1 MRKTTLLWVVA
12 MIFTATSLF
21 AQQSKKPVDYVN
33 PMIGTDGMG
42 HTFPGACAPFG
53 IVQLSP
59 DTDTIP
65 HNIDGKY
72 QKKVYEYCAGYQY
85 NDTSIVGFSHTHFSG
100 TGHSDLGDILIM
112 PTTGEL
118 KLNPGTEENPQS
130 GYRSRFSHDTEKSMP
145 GYYEVMLD
153 DYNIKAQLT
162 ATQRVGVHKYT
173 FPENSD
179 GRVVID
185 LNHSIYNYDGKTLWA
200 SIRVESPTLIT
211 GYRITNGWARTNYT
225 YFAISFSQPI
235 INYGYKDFQKI
246 LYNGFWR
253 KFSVGNNFPEMAG
266 RKVVS
271 YFEFDTKANPEVV
284 VKVAL
289 SATSTDGAVK
299 NLKAE
304 AETKDFNTIAAET
317 SEEWNKQLSSIEVE
331 GSEDQKTMIYT
342 SYYHTMINPSVY
354 MDVDGQYRGLDH
366 NIHRAD
372 GFRNYTIFSLWDTYR
387 AEHPF
392 LALMKPAEAR
402 DMAVSMIRH
411 QQQSAHGMLPIWS
424 HMANDNWCM
433 SGYHSTSVLADAI
446 TKGAD
451 VNKDEALRAMVTT
464 SNVPYFEGIGE
475 YVKLG
480 FVPLEA
486 TKTAASTTLEYCYD
500 DWTIYKTALAAGNK
514 EVADNYY
521 KRALNYRNI
530 YDKELGFARP
540 KYRDGS
546 FKEEFD
552 VLQTHGEGFIEG
564 NSWNFSFH
572 VPHDVLGVID
582 CMGGEQEF
590 LRKLDELFAM
600 HLPEEYYA
608 ANEDITSDCLIGG
621 YVHGNEPSHHIPYL
635 YAWTSQPWKS
645 QYWVREVM
653 NKMYKNHIRGLGGN
667 DDCGQ
672 MSAWYLFTAM
682 GFYPVCPGTDQ
693 YVLGAP
699 YVPYMKLSLANGKT
713 FEIKAKDVSD
723 KNRYVKS
730 VLLNGQPYTKTY
742 ITHADLTDGGTLEFV
757 MSSKPNKKRALAA
770 EDKPYSLTSGK

>member
-1 MRKTTLLWVVA
+1 MKTKTLLYVSMMLLA
-12 MIFTATSLF
+12 ATSLF
-21 AQQSKKPVDYVN
+21 AQTKRPVEYVN

-85 NDTSIVGFSHTHFSG
+85 HDTTIVGFSHTHFSG

-118 KLNPGTEENPQS
+118 KLNPGTEDDPDS
-130 GYRSRFSHDTEKSMP
+130 GYRSRFSHESEKSMP

-153 DYNIKAQLT
+153 DYNVKAQLT

-173 FPENSD
+173 FPKSGD
-179 GRVVID
+179 GRVILD
-185 LNHSIYNYDGKTLWA
+185 LNHGIYNYDGKTLWA
-200 SIRVESPTLIT
+200 SVRVESPTLIT

-235 INYGYKDFQKI
+235 KNYGYKDFEKI

-253 KFSVGNNFPEMAG
+253 KFQVNSNFPEMAG

-271 YFEFDTKANPEVV
+271 YFEFDTEANAEVV

-299 NLKAE
+299 NLMTE
-304 AETKDFNTIAAET
+304 AATNDFETIASNT
-317 SEEWNKQLSSIEVE
+317 SNEWDKQLSSIEVE
-331 GSEDQKTMIYT
+331 GTDDQKAMIYT
-342 SYYHTMINPSVY
+342 SFYHTMINPSVY
-354 MDVDGQYRGLDH
+354 MDVDGKYRGLDQ
-366 NIHRAD
+366 NIHQAD
-372 GFRNYTIFSLWDTYR
+372 GFKNYTIFSLWDTYR

-392 LALMKPAEAR
+392 LMLMKPTEAR
-402 DMAVSMIRH
+402 DMAMSMIRH
-411 QQQSAHGMLPIWS
+411 QQQSVHGLLPIWS

-433 SGYHSTSVLADAI
+433 SGYHATSVLADAI

-451 VNKDEALRAMVTT
+451 VDKAEALKAMVTT
-464 SNVPYFEGIGE
+464 SNVSYFDGIGE
-475 YVKLG
+475 YIKLG
-480 FVPLEA
+480 YVPLEA
-486 TKTAASTTLEYCYD
+486 TSTAASTTLEYCYD
-500 DWTIYKTALAAGNK
+500 DWTIYKTALATGDKA
-514 EVADNYY
+514 VADEYY

-546 FKEEFD
+546 FKQEFD

-572 VPHDVLGVID
+572 VPHDVFGVINQ
-582 CMGGEQEF
+582 MGGEQEF

-608 ANEDITSDCLIGG
+608 ANEDITADCLIGG
-621 YVHGNEPSHHIPYL
+621 YVHGNEPSHHVPYL
-635 YAWTSQPWKS
+635 YAWTSQPWKT

-672 MSAWYLFTAM
+672 MSAWYLFSAM

-693 YVLGAP
+693 YVMGAP
-699 YVPYMKLSLANGKT
+699 YVPYMKLTLDNGKT
-713 FEIKAKDVSD
+713 FEIKAPEVSD
-723 KNRYVKS
+723 KNRYVKA
-730 VLLNGQPYTKTY
+730 VLLNGKPYTKTY
-742 ITHADLTDGGTLEFV
+742 ITHADLVSGGTLEFV
-757 MSSKPNKKRALAA
+757 MSAKPNKRRGLASS
-770 EDKPYSLTSGK
+770 DKPYSLTNGE

>member
-1 MRKTTLLWVVA
+1 MLA
-12 MIFTATSLF
+12 ATSLV
-21 AQQSKKPVDYVN
+21 AQPTKRPVDYVN

-65 HNIDGKY
+65 HNINGTY

-85 NDTSIVGFSHTHFSG
+85 HDTTIVGFSHTHFSG

-118 KLNPGTEENPQS
+118 KLNPGTEEQPES
-130 GYRSRFSHDTEKSMP
+130 GYRSRFSHDKEKSMP

-153 DYNIKAQLT
+153 DYNVKAQLT

-173 FPENSD
+173 FPKGGD
-179 GRVVID
+179 GRVILD
-185 LNHSIYNYDGKTLWA
+185 LNHGIYNYDGKTLWA

-235 INYGYKDFQKI
+235 KNYGYKDMQKI

-253 KFSVGNNFPEMAG
+253 KFPVNKNFPEMAG

-271 YFEFDTKANPEVV
+271 YFEFDTEANPEVE

-289 SATSTDGAVK
+289 SATSTEGAVK
-299 NLKAE
+299 NLMAE
-304 AETKDFNTIAAET
+304 ADGKSFEAIAAEA
-317 SEEWNKQLSSIEVE
+317 SKAWNDQLASIEVE
-331 GSEDQKTMIYT
+331 GSEDQKAMVYT

-354 MDVDGQYRGLDH
+354 MDVDGKYRGLDQ
-366 NIHRAD
+366 NIHQAD
-372 GFRNYTIFSLWDTYR
+372 GFSNYTIFSLWDTYR

-392 LALMKPAEAR
+392 LMLMKPQQAR
-402 DMAVSMIRH
+402 DMAMSMIRH

-433 SGYHSTSVLADAI
+433 SGYHATSVLADAI
-446 TKGAD
+446 TKGANID
-451 VNKDEALRAMVTT
+451 KAEALKAMVTT
-464 SNVPYFEGIGE
+464 SNVPYFDGLGE
-475 YVKLG
+475 YVKYG
-480 FVPLEA
+480 YVPLEA
-486 TKTAASTTLEYCYD
+486 TSTAASTTLEYCYD
-500 DWTIYKTALAAGNK
+500 DWTIYKTALAAGNT
-514 EVADNYY
+514 EIAEQY
-521 KRALNYRNI
+521 KQRALNYRNI
-530 YDKELGFARP
+530 YDAEIGYARP

-546 FKEEFD
+546 FKKEFD

-572 VPHDVLGVID
+572 VPHDVFGVINH
-582 CMGGEQEF
+582 MGGEKEF

-600 HLPEEYYA
+600 HLPEKYYEK
-608 ANEDITSDCLIGG
+608 NEDITIDCLIGG

-635 YAWTSQPWKS
+635 YAWTSQPWKT

-699 YVPYMKLSLANGKT
+699 YVPYMKLALDNGKT
-713 FEIKAKDVSD
+713 LEIKADGVSD
-723 KNRYVKS
+723 TNRYVKS
-730 VLLNGQPYTKTY
+730 VLLNGKPYTKTY
-742 ITHADLTDGGTLEFV
+742 ITHDDLMAGGTLEFV
-757 MSSKPNKKRALAA
+757 MSSKPNKKRGLAA
-770 EDKPYSLTSGK
+770 SDKPYSLTNGE

>member
-1 MRKTTLLWVVA
+1 MMLA
-12 MIFTATSLF
+12 ATSLV
-21 AQQSKKPVDYVN
+21 AQPTKRPVDYVN

-65 HNIDGKY
+65 HNINGTY

-85 NDTSIVGFSHTHFSG
+85 HDTTIVGFSHTHFSG

-118 KLNPGTEENPQS
+118 KLNPGTEEQPES
-130 GYRSRFSHDTEKSMP
+130 GYRSRFSHDREKSMP

-153 DYNIKAQLT
+153 DYNVKAQLT

-173 FPENSD
+173 FPKGGD
-179 GRVVID
+179 GRIILD
-185 LNHSIYNYDGKTLWA
+185 LNHGIYNYDGKTLWA

-225 YFAISFSQPI
+225 YFAIQFSQPI
-235 INYGYKDFQKI
+235 KNYGYKDMQKI

-253 KFSVGNNFPEMAG
+253 KFPVNKNFPEMAG

-271 YFEFDTKANPEVV
+271 YFEFDTEANPEVE

-289 SATSTDGAVK
+289 SATSTEGAVK
-299 NLKAE
+299 NLMAE
-304 AETKDFNTIAAET
+304 ADGKSFEAIATEA
-317 SEEWNKQLSSIEVE
+317 SKAWNDQLASIEVE
-331 GSEDQKTMIYT
+331 GSEDQKAMVYT

-354 MDVDGQYRGLDH
+354 MDVDGKYRGLDQ
-366 NIHRAD
+366 NIHQAD
-372 GFRNYTIFSLWDTYR
+372 GFSNYTIFSLWDTYR

-392 LALMKPAEAR
+392 LMLMKPQQAR
-402 DMAVSMIRH
+402 DMAMSMIRH

-433 SGYHSTSVLADAI
+433 SGYHATSVLADAI
-446 TKGAD
+446 TKGANID
-451 VNKDEALRAMVTT
+451 KAEALKAMVTT
-464 SNVPYFEGIGE
+464 SNVTYFDGLGE
-475 YVKLG
+475 YVKYG
-480 FVPLEA
+480 YVPLEA
-486 TKTAASTTLEYCYD
+486 TSTAASTTLEYCYD
-500 DWTIYKTALAAGNK
+500 DWTIYKTALAAGNT
-514 EVADNYY
+514 EVAEQY
-521 KRALNYRNI
+521 KQRALNYRNI
-530 YDKELGFARP
+530 YDSEIGYARP

-546 FKEEFD
+546 FKKEFD

-572 VPHDVLGVID
+572 VPHDVFGVINH
-582 CMGGEQEF
+582 MGGEKEF

-600 HLPEEYYA
+600 HLPEKYYEK
-608 ANEDITSDCLIGG
+608 NEDITIDCLIGG

-635 YAWTSQPWKS
+635 YAWTSQPWKT

-693 YVLGAP
+693 YVMGAP
-699 YVPYMKLSLANGKT
+699 YVPYMKLTLDNGKT
-713 FEIKAKDVSD
+713 LEIKADGVSD
-723 KNRYVKS
+723 TNRYVKS
-730 VLLNGQPYTKTY
+730 VLLNGKPYTKTY
-742 ITHADLTDGGTLEFV
+742 ITHDDLMAGGTLEFV
-757 MSSKPNKKRALAA
+757 MSSKPNKKRGLAA
-770 EDKPYSLTSGK
+770 SDKPYSLTNGE

>member
-1 MRKTTLLWVVA
+1 MLA
-12 MIFTATSLF
+12 ATSLV
-21 AQQSKKPVDYVN
+21 AQPTKRPVDYVN

-65 HNIDGKY
+65 HNINGTY

-85 NDTSIVGFSHTHFSG
+85 HDTTIVGFSHTHFSG

-118 KLNPGTEENPQS
+118 KLNPGTEEQPES
-130 GYRSRFSHDTEKSMP
+130 GYRSRFSHDKEKSMP

-153 DYNIKAQLT
+153 DYNVKAQLT

-173 FPENSD
+173 FPKGGD
-179 GRVVID
+179 GRIILD
-185 LNHSIYNYDGKTLWA
+185 LNHGIYNYDGKTLWA

-225 YFAISFSQPI
+225 YFAIQFSQPI
-235 INYGYKDFQKI
+235 KNYGYKDMQKI

-253 KFSVGNNFPEMAG
+253 KFPVNRNFPEMAG

-271 YFEFDTKANPEVV
+271 YFEFDTEANPEVE

-289 SATSTDGAVK
+289 SATSTEGAVK
-299 NLKAE
+299 NLMAE
-304 AETKDFNTIAAET
+304 ADGKSFEAIAAEA
-317 SEEWNKQLSSIEVE
+317 SKAWNDQLASIEVE
-331 GSEDQKTMIYT
+331 GSEDQKAMVYT

-354 MDVDGQYRGLDH
+354 MDVDGKYRGLDQ
-366 NIHRAD
+366 NIHQAD
-372 GFRNYTIFSLWDTYR
+372 GFSNYTIFSLWDTYR

-392 LALMKPAEAR
+392 LMLMKPQQAR
-402 DMAVSMIRH
+402 DMAMSMIRH

-433 SGYHSTSVLADAI
+433 SGYHATSVLADAI
-446 TKGAD
+446 TKGANID
-451 VNKDEALRAMVTT
+451 KAEALKAMVTT
-464 SNVPYFEGIGE
+464 SNVPYFDGLGE
-475 YVKLG
+475 YVKYG
-480 FVPLEA
+480 YVPLEA
-486 TKTAASTTLEYCYD
+486 TSTAASTTLEYCYD
-500 DWTIYKTALAAGNK
+500 DWTIYKTALAAGNT
-514 EVADNYY
+514 EIAEQY
-521 KRALNYRNI
+521 KQRALNYRNI
-530 YDKELGFARP
+530 YDSEIGYARP

-546 FKEEFD
+546 FKKEFD

-572 VPHDVLGVID
+572 VPHDVFGVINH
-582 CMGGEQEF
+582 MGGEKEF

-600 HLPEEYYA
+600 HLPEKYYEK
-608 ANEDITSDCLIGG
+608 NEDITIDCLIGG

-635 YAWTSQPWKS
+635 YAWTSQPWKT

-699 YVPYMKLSLANGKT
+699 YVPYMKLTLDNGKT
-713 FEIKAKDVSD
+713 MEIKADGVSD
-723 KNRYVKS
+723 TNRYVKS
-730 VLLNGQPYTKTY
+730 VLLNGKPYTKTY
-742 ITHADLTDGGTLEFV
+742 ITHDDLMAGGTLEFV
-757 MSSKPNKKRALAA
+757 MSSKPNKKRGLAA
-770 EDKPYSLTSGK
+770 SDKPYSLTNGE

>member
-1 MRKTTLLWVVA
+1 MKIRTLLFVSMMLLA
-12 MIFTATSLF
+12 ATSLF

-130 GYRSRFSHDTEKSMP
+130 GYRSRFSHDTEISKP

-173 FPENSD
+173 FPKDSD
-179 GRVVID
+179 GRVIID
-185 LNHSIYNYDGKTLWA
+185 LNHGIYNYDGKTLWA

-211 GYRITNGWARTNYT
+211 GYRITNGWARTNFT

-235 INYGYKDFQKI
+235 TNYGYKDFQKI

-299 NLKAE
+299 NLRAE
-304 AETKDFNTIAAET
+304 AATNDFDAIASQT
-317 SEEWNKQLSSIEVE
+317 SNEWNRQLSSIEVE
-331 GSEDQKTMIYT
+331 GSEDQKSMVYT

-354 MDVDGQYRGLDH
+354 MDVDGKYRGLDQ
-366 NIHRAD
+366 NIHQAD
-372 GFRNYTIFSLWDTYR
+372 EFKNYTIFSLWDTYR

-392 LALMKPAEAR
+392 LMLMKPAQAR
-402 DMAVSMIRH
+402 DMVISMIRH

-433 SGYHSTSVLADAI
+433 SGYHATSVLADAI
-446 TKGAD
+446 TKGANVD
-451 VNKDEALRAMVTT
+451 KVEALKAMVAT

-480 FVPLEA
+480 YVPLEA
-486 TKTAASTTLEYCYD
+486 AKTAASTTLEYCYD
-500 DWTIYKTALAAGNK
+500 DWTIYQTALAVGNK
-514 EVADNYY
+514 EVADEYY

-530 YDKELGFARP
+530 YDGELGFARP

-552 VLQTHGEGFIEG
+552 VLQTHGDGFIEG

-572 VPHDVLGVID
+572 VPHDVMGVIKY
-582 CMGGEQEF
+582 MGGEEEF

-635 YAWTSQPWKS
+635 YAWTSQPWKT

-672 MSAWYLFTAM
+672 MSAWYLFGAM

-699 YVPYMKLSLANGKT
+699 YVPYLKLSLANGKS
-713 FEIKAKDVSD
+713 FEIKAPEVSD

-730 VLLNGQPYTKTY
+730 VLLNGKPYTKTY
-742 ITHADLTDGGTLEFV
+742 ITHADLQNGGTLEFV
-757 MSSKPNKKRALAA
+757 MSAKPNKKRGLAIS
-770 EDKPYSLTSGK
+770 DKPYSLTNGE

>member
-1 MRKTTLLWVVA
+1 MMLA
-12 MIFTATSLF
+12 ATSLV
-21 AQQSKKPVDYVN
+21 AQPTKRPVDYVN

-65 HNIDGKY
+65 HNINGTY

-85 NDTSIVGFSHTHFSG
+85 HDTTIVGFSHTHFSG

-118 KLNPGTEENPQS
+118 KLNPGTEEQPES
-130 GYRSRFSHDTEKSMP
+130 GYRSRFSHDKEKSMP

-153 DYNIKAQLT
+153 DYNVKAQLT

-173 FPENSD
+173 FPKGGD
-179 GRVVID
+179 GRVILD
-185 LNHSIYNYDGKTLWA
+185 LNHGIYNYDGKTLWA

-235 INYGYKDFQKI
+235 KNYGYKDMQKI

-253 KFSVGNNFPEMAG
+253 KFPVNKNFPEMAG

-271 YFEFDTKANPEVV
+271 YFEFDTEANPEVE

-289 SATSTDGAVK
+289 SATSTEGAVK
-299 NLKAE
+299 NLMAE
-304 AETKDFNTIAAET
+304 ADGKSFEAIAAEA
-317 SEEWNKQLSSIEVE
+317 SKAWNDQLASIEVE
-331 GSEDQKTMIYT
+331 GSEDQKAMVYT

-354 MDVDGQYRGLDH
+354 MDVDGKYRGLDQ
-366 NIHRAD
+366 NIHQAD
-372 GFRNYTIFSLWDTYR
+372 GFSNYTIFSLWDTYR

-392 LALMKPAEAR
+392 LMLMKPQQAR
-402 DMAVSMIRH
+402 DMAMSMIRH

-433 SGYHSTSVLADAI
+433 SGYHATSVLADAI
-446 TKGAD
+446 TKGANID
-451 VNKDEALRAMVTT
+451 KAEALKAMVTT
-464 SNVPYFEGIGE
+464 SNVPYFDGLGE
-475 YVKLG
+475 YVKYG
-480 FVPLEA
+480 YVPLEA
-486 TKTAASTTLEYCYD
+486 TSTAASTTLEYCYD
-500 DWTIYKTALAAGNK
+500 DWTIYKTALAAGNT
-514 EVADNYY
+514 EIAEQY
-521 KRALNYRNI
+521 KQRALNYRNI
-530 YDKELGFARP
+530 YDAEIGYARP

-546 FKEEFD
+546 FKKEFD

-572 VPHDVLGVID
+572 VPHDVFGVINH
-582 CMGGEQEF
+582 MGGEKEF

-600 HLPEEYYA
+600 HLPEKYYEK
-608 ANEDITSDCLIGG
+608 NEDITIDCLIGG

-635 YAWTSQPWKS
+635 YAWTSQPWKT

-699 YVPYMKLSLANGKT
+699 YVPYMKLTLDNGKT
-713 FEIKAKDVSD
+713 LEIKADGVSD
-723 KNRYVKS
+723 TNRYVKS
-730 VLLNGQPYTKTY
+730 VLLNGKPYTKTY
-742 ITHADLTDGGTLEFV
+742 ITHDDLMAGGTLEFV
-757 MSSKPNKKRALAA
+757 MSSKPNKKRGLAA
-770 EDKPYSLTSGK
+770 SDKPYSLTNGE

>member
-1 MRKTTLLWVVA
+1 
-12 MIFTATSLF
+12 
-21 AQQSKKPVDYVN
+21 
-33 PMIGTDGMG
+33 
-42 HTFPGACAPFG
+42 
-53 IVQLSP
+53 
-59 DTDTIP
+59 
-65 HNIDGKY
+65 
-72 QKKVYEYCAGYQY
+72 
-85 NDTSIVGFSHTHFSG
+85 
-100 TGHSDLGDILIM
+100 
-112 PTTGEL
+112 
-118 KLNPGTEENPQS
+118 
-130 GYRSRFSHDTEKSMP
+130 
-145 GYYEVMLD
+145 
-153 DYNIKAQLT
+153 
-162 ATQRVGVHKYT
+162 
-173 FPENSD
+173 
-179 GRVVID
+179 
-185 LNHSIYNYDGKTLWA
+185 
-200 SIRVESPTLIT
+200 
-211 GYRITNGWARTNYT
+211 
-225 YFAISFSQPI
+225 
-235 INYGYKDFQKI
+235 
-246 LYNGFWR
+246 
-253 KFSVGNNFPEMAG
+253 MAG

-289 SATSTDGAVK
+289 SATSTDGAMK

-354 MDVDGQYRGLDH
+354 MDVDGQYRGLDQ

-514 EVADNYY
+514 EVADDYY

-742 ITHADLTDGGTLEFV
+742 ITHADLTDGGTLEFA

>member
-1 MRKTTLLWVVA
+1 MVA
-12 MIFTATSLF
+12 MMLAATSLV
-21 AQQSKKPVDYVN
+21 AQPTKRPVDYVN

-65 HNIDGKY
+65 HNINGTY

-85 NDTSIVGFSHTHFSG
+85 HDTTIVGFSHTHFSG

-118 KLNPGTEENPQS
+118 KLNPGTEEQPES
-130 GYRSRFSHDTEKSMP
+130 GYRSRFSHDKEKSMP

-153 DYNIKAQLT
+153 DYNVKAQLT

-173 FPENSD
+173 FPKEGD
-179 GRVVID
+179 GRIILD
-185 LNHSIYNYDGKTLWA
+185 LNHGIYNYDGKTLWA

-225 YFAISFSQPI
+225 YFAIQFSQPI
-235 INYGYKDFQKI
+235 KNYGYKDLQKI

-253 KFSVGNNFPEMAG
+253 KFPVNRNFPEMAG

-271 YFEFDTKANPEVV
+271 YFEFDTEANPEVE

-289 SATSTDGAVK
+289 SATSTEGAVK
-299 NLKAE
+299 NLMAE
-304 AETKDFNTIAAET
+304 ADGKSFEAIAAEA
-317 SEEWNKQLSSIEVE
+317 SKAWNDQLASIEVE
-331 GSEDQKTMIYT
+331 GSEDQKAMVYT

-354 MDVDGQYRGLDH
+354 MDVDGKYRGLDQ
-366 NIHRAD
+366 NIHQAD
-372 GFRNYTIFSLWDTYR
+372 GFSNYTIFSLWDTYR

-392 LALMKPAEAR
+392 LMLMKPQQAR
-402 DMAVSMIRH
+402 DMAMSMIRH

-433 SGYHSTSVLADAI
+433 SGYHATSVLADAI
-446 TKGAD
+446 TKGANID
-451 VNKDEALRAMVTT
+451 KAEALKAMVTT
-464 SNVPYFEGIGE
+464 SNVPYFDGLGE
-475 YVKLG
+475 YVKYG
-480 FVPLEA
+480 YVPLEA
-486 TKTAASTTLEYCYD
+486 TSTAASTTLEYCYD
-500 DWTIYKTALAAGNK
+500 DWTIYKTALAAGNT
-514 EVADNYY
+514 EVAELY
-521 KRALNYRNI
+521 KQRALNYRNI
-530 YDKELGFARP
+530 YDAEIGYARP

-546 FKEEFD
+546 FKREFD

-572 VPHDVLGVID
+572 VPHDVFGVINH
-582 CMGGEQEF
+582 MGGEKEF

-600 HLPEEYYA
+600 HLPEKYYEK
-608 ANEDITSDCLIGG
+608 NEDITIDCLIGG

-635 YAWTSQPWKS
+635 YAWTSQPWKT

-699 YVPYMKLSLANGKT
+699 YVPYMKLTLDNGKT
-713 FEIKAKDVSD
+713 LEIKAEGVSD
-723 KNRYVKS
+723 TNRYVKS
-730 VLLNGQPYTKTY
+730 VLLNGKPYTKTY
-742 ITHADLTDGGTLEFV
+742 ITHDDLMAGGTLEFV
-757 MSSKPNKKRALAA
+757 MSSKPNKKRGLAA
-770 EDKPYSLTSGK
+770 SDKPYSLTNGK

>member
-1 MRKTTLLWVVA
+1 MVA
-12 MIFTATSLF
+12 MMLAATSLV
-21 AQQSKKPVDYVN
+21 AQPTKRPVDYVN

-65 HNIDGKY
+65 HNINGTY

-85 NDTSIVGFSHTHFSG
+85 HDTTIVGFSHTHFSG

-118 KLNPGTEENPQS
+118 KLNPGTEEQPES
-130 GYRSRFSHDTEKSMP
+130 GYRSRFSHDREKSMP

-153 DYNIKAQLT
+153 DYNVKAQLT

-173 FPENSD
+173 FPKGGD
-179 GRVVID
+179 GRIILD
-185 LNHSIYNYDGKTLWA
+185 LNHGIYNYDGKTLWA

-225 YFAISFSQPI
+225 YFAIQFSQPI
-235 INYGYKDFQKI
+235 KNYGYKDMQKI

-253 KFSVGNNFPEMAG
+253 KFPVNKNFPEMAG

-271 YFEFDTKANPEVV
+271 YFEFDTEANPEVE

-289 SATSTDGAVK
+289 SATSTEGAVK
-299 NLKAE
+299 NLMAE
-304 AETKDFNTIAAET
+304 ADGKSFEAIAAEA
-317 SEEWNKQLSSIEVE
+317 SKAWNDQLASIEVE
-331 GSEDQKTMIYT
+331 GSEDQKAMVYT

-354 MDVDGQYRGLDH
+354 MDVDGKYRGLDQ
-366 NIHRAD
+366 NIHQAD
-372 GFRNYTIFSLWDTYR
+372 GFSNYTIFSLWDTYR

-392 LALMKPAEAR
+392 LMLMKPQQAR
-402 DMAVSMIRH
+402 DMAMSMIRH

-433 SGYHSTSVLADAI
+433 SGYHATSVLADAI
-446 TKGAD
+446 TKGANID
-451 VNKDEALRAMVTT
+451 KAEALKAMVTT
-464 SNVPYFEGIGE
+464 SNVPYFDGLGE
-475 YVKLG
+475 YVKYG
-480 FVPLEA
+480 YVPLEA
-486 TKTAASTTLEYCYD
+486 TSTAASTTLEYCYD
-500 DWTIYKTALAAGNK
+500 DWTIYKTALAAGNT
-514 EVADNYY
+514 EVAEQY
-521 KRALNYRNI
+521 KQRALNYRNI
-530 YDKELGFARP
+530 YDSEIGYARP

-546 FKEEFD
+546 FKKEFD

-572 VPHDVLGVID
+572 VPHDVFGVINH
-582 CMGGEQEF
+582 MGGEKEF

-600 HLPEEYYA
+600 HLPEKYYEK
-608 ANEDITSDCLIGG
+608 NEDITIDCLIGG

-635 YAWTSQPWKS
+635 YAWTSQPWKT

-699 YVPYMKLSLANGKT
+699 YVPYMKLTLDNGKT
-713 FEIKAKDVSD
+713 MEIKADGVSD
-723 KNRYVKS
+723 TNRYVKS
-730 VLLNGQPYTKTY
+730 VLLNGKPYTKTY
-742 ITHADLTDGGTLEFV
+742 ITHDDLMAGGTLEFV
-757 MSSKPNKKRALAA
+757 MSSKPNKKRGLAA
-770 EDKPYSLTSGK
+770 SDKPYSLTNGE